1 MQTASS
7 PSTWSLAR
15 CTACD
20 HVTAC
25 DRVWQGGGGEA
36 CAAAAGV
43 AAEAMSHN
51 LSRANL
57 TTPFSRRVN
66 GCKHSLLSCS
76 AVYMNAGFVAFS
88 LWQGIPRRG
97 GKQQVFFTLPA
108 LQRVQSPMRCS
119 LFTTE
124 YWYYLVGGN
133 KQLQPVAALKAVR
146 RTGNRH

>member
-1 MQTASS
+1 MSNCDSCESHLQTASS
-7 PSTWSLAR
+7 PSTRSLAR

-51 LSRANL
+51 PSRANL
-57 TTPFSRRVN
+57 TTSPSRRVN

-76 AVYMNAGFVAFS
+76 AAYMNAGFAAFS
-88 LWQGIPRRG
+88 LWREIPRRG
-97 GKQQVFFTLPA
+97 GKQQVHPARTAACAFANA
-108 LQRVQSPMRCS
+108 LQFIYNCILV
-119 LFTTE
+119 LFGRRRQTIAAR
-124 YWYYLVGGN
+124 GG
-133 KQLQPVAALKAVR
+133 A
-146 RTGNRH
+146 